1 MKDLKGTKTEKNLQ
15 EAFAGESQARNKYT
29 YFASKARKEGYEQIA
44 AIFEETAANEKEHAK
59 LWFKYLEGGD
69 IKDTK
74 SNLEAAAAGENFEWT
89 DMYARMAEEAKE
101 EGFVLDHIKAGM
113 SLQIYRDLKLDKLDC
128 TVAIIKNAKSSK
140 MGKKDIIKVECPIE
154 SLDLDILGFIDHN
167 ITVNVIKGDKIV
179 DKMELKLPHQVKNVI
194 KCKNPR
200 CITSIEQELDQ
211 IFVLSDEKNEIY
223 RCKYCE
229 EKYEGVK

>member
-1 MKDLKGTKTEKNLQ
+1 MLNISG
-15 EAFAGESQARNKYT
+15 
-29 YFASKARKEGYEQIA
+29 I
-44 AIFEETAANEKEHAK
+44 H
-59 LWFKYLEGGD
+59 
-69 IKDTK
+69 
-74 SNLEAAAAGENFEWT
+74 
-89 DMYARMAEEAKE
+89 

-200 CITSIEQELDQ
+200 CITSIEQEMCIRDSTCCDMLAHSLSSGDVTWTKS
-211 IFVLSDEKNEIY
+211 IFHT
-223 RCKYCE
+223 
-229 EKYEGVK
+229 GG